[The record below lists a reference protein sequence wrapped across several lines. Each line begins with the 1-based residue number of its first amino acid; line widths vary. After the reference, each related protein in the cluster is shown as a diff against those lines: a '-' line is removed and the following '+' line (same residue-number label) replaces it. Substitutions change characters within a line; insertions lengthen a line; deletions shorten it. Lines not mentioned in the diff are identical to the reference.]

1 MKYAR
6 RSVSDQ
12 DIRRYEMF
20 SQVCCLFTG
29 APMKKRADMFLYRIC
44 SSLVDLEITS
54 SSRNLMGRLL
64 PGYKPL
70 VMPGSLKTM
79 PTTTSMLERAIFVL
93 GVHDDAFYNFHFHV
107 ATKE

>member
-54 SSRNLMGRLL
+54 SSRNLMGRFL

-79 PTTTSMLERAIFVL
+79 PTTTSMLESDFVL
-93 GVHDDAFYNFHFHV
+93 AVHDAFHNFHFHV